1 LATLSRPSLHASPQL
16 RVAVPRVHAETGPTL
31 ARISYHLLG
40 VSRVGRAYLKDLQA
54 IPALSRQEEW
64 DIALRIEQGEQ
75 IMLEAVLEVP
85 ALQHEVRAILH
96 AAADGLSRI
105 EEVLEANPED
115 ELAQAR
121 LRRLVAA
128 LDGADGQD
136 AIAVLREARLDR
148 KELERLAA
156 KVPPDT
162 HPDAVAKLSHG
173 RRLAESAKRELVRRH
188 LWLAVSI
195 ASRHAS
201 RGLDLLDRVQEGN
214 LGLMRAADRF
224 RMRKGFRFATYA
236 AFWVRQGINRA
247 AAEQG
252 HCVRLPVQT
261 LEAAY
266 RAEQAQRLHDAK
278 HAATAS
284 EQQVAAASA
293 MSVDRLREVQQGV
306 SDAVSLDA
314 SDREIGEPSPDAE
327 QLLCMADR
335 RRVVREQVASL
346 EEREQRVLWLRFG
359 LDTDEEVSRDEV
371 AKVFC
376 LTGERIRQLENQ
388 ALQRLQHP
396 SRAGLLRAV

>member
-1 LATLSRPSLHASPQL
+1 
-16 RVAVPRVHAETGPTL
+16 
-31 ARISYHLLG
+31 
-40 VSRVGRAYLKDLQA
+40 
-54 IPALSRQEEW
+54 
-64 DIALRIEQGEQ
+64 
-75 IMLEAVLEVP
+75 
-85 ALQHEVRAILH
+85 
-96 AAADGLSRI
+96 
-105 EEVLEANPED
+105 
-115 ELAQAR
+115 
-121 LRRLVAA
+121 
-128 LDGADGQD
+128 
-136 AIAVLREARLDR
+136 
-148 KELERLAA
+148 
-156 KVPPDT
+156 
-162 HPDAVAKLSHG
+162 
-173 RRLAESAKRELVRRH
+173 
-188 LWLAVSI
+188 
-195 ASRHAS
+195 
-201 RGLDLLDRVQEGN
+201 
-214 LGLMRAADRF
+214 
-224 RMRKGFRFATYA
+224 
-236 AFWVRQGINRA
+236 
-247 AAEQG
+247 
-252 HCVRLPVQT
+252 VQT